1 LSSQYSEKSEIIR
14 ELGEEQLLL
23 PKLISEALSAND
35 AAKYFLALIQAA
47 RDHADH
53 PDEGFSD
60 LSSEREA
67 CGIGEKEF
75 DMVVQSSRKLQDG
88 TYEIPNVG
96 RLADEVVL
104 MTDRM
109 IAPLRVARGDRLQ
122 ESDLYETRKTKLLQG
137 FKAEDGAK
145 VSVSF
150 VETATSVN
158 RDKDSFHLLV
168 MDLHR
173 SINDLQSKTYQE
185 VLDGANV
192 YGIDQADAVL
202 VRAFMKGLNQSA
214 ELKFDHPGLST
225 SATRAGDALL
235 IQNDIGQTDSHIIVI
250 KVIGLSAIL
259 TYTDVHPS
267 RLVFF
272 QSLLEKFPVKWN
284 GTISRKGEG
293 LKEPNYQMCVGVL
306 ETKNPND
313 LAEYLS
319 FLGSRIVFLID
330 WNRARKQLR
339 NFVGKN
345 EAVQILRWAADKGY
359 GHRGFLKMGGAQLI
373 YGIVDQAKR
382 SPFRYGDDFSDVLG
396 KDRAVDFLKFTLRTC
411 TEGLLQSK
419 SEFLIRDEVRVEL
432 TRHFHGIDQ
441 DILEIASEHATQTI
455 EIAAA
460 VRDGLIQ
467 VVNDDVD
474 SVNRNA
480 ERARKWESRADS
492 LLNKGRQLI
501 KRTNAPREFEAVL
514 SNADDAADALEDAT
528 FLLTQTSKVDV
539 PPELFEPLLGL
550 AELSNGCAKEHL
562 KVIENAKTV
571 RYGSQADMEDFLQSV
586 DRVTIIEHEADDSL
600 RVVTAALLKSTK
612 DFRQIYL
619 LSAIANKIEDSTD
632 SFIKAALILKDY
644 ALEEMTNV

>member
-1 LSSQYSEKSEIIR
+1 MSSLHSEKSQIIR

-35 AAKYFLALIQAA
+35 AVKYFLALIQAA

-53 PDEGFSD
+53 PDEGFSN

-75 DMVVQSSRKLQDG
+75 DVVVPSSRKLQDG
-88 TYEIPNVG
+88 TYEIPNVERVAG
-96 RLADEVVL
+96 EVIL

-109 IAPLRVARGDRLQ
+109 IAPLRAAGGERLQ
-122 ESDLYETRKTKLLQG
+122 ESSMYETRKKKLLQD
-137 FKAEDGAK
+137 FKAEEGTKISA
-145 VSVSF
+145 SF
-150 VETATSVN
+150 VETATSTDRN
-158 RDKDSFHLLV
+158 KDSFHLLV

-173 SINDLQSKTYQE
+173 SINGLQSKTYQE

-192 YGIDQADAVL
+192 YGIDQADSML
-202 VRAFMKGLNQSA
+202 VRAFMKGVNQSA
-214 ELKFDHPGLST
+214 DLKFEHPGLST
-225 SATRAGDALL
+225 TATRAGEALL
-235 IQNDIGQTDSHIIVI
+235 IQNDIEQTDSHVIVI
-250 KVIGLSAIL
+250 KVTGLSAIL
-259 TYTDVHPS
+259 TYTDVHHS

-284 GTISRKGEG
+284 ETISRKGEG
-293 LKEPNYQMCVGVL
+293 LKEANYEMCVGIL
-306 ETKNPND
+306 EAKNQND

-319 FLGSRIVFLID
+319 FLGSKIVFLID

-339 NFVGKN
+339 SFVGKN

-411 TEGLLQSK
+411 TEGLLQSR

-460 VRDGLIQ
+460 VRDGLTQ
-467 VVNDDVD
+467 VVNDDID
-474 SVNRNA
+474 SVHRNA

-501 KRTNAPREFEAVL
+501 RRTNAPRDFEAVL

-528 FLLTQTSKVDV
+528 FLLTQTSKVDI

-550 AELSNGCAKEHL
+550 AELSNGCAMEHL

-586 DRVTIIEHEADDSL
+586 DRVTTIEHEADDDL
-600 RVVTAALLKSTK
+600 RVVTAALLKSSK
-612 DFRQIYL
+612 DSRQIYL
-619 LSAIANKIEDSTD
+619 LSAIANKIEDATD

-644 ALEEMTNV
+644 TIEEMTNV

>member
-1 LSSQYSEKSEIIR
+1 MSSQHSEKSEIIR

-35 AAKYFLALIQAA
+35 AAKYFLTLIQAA

-53 PDEGFSD
+53 PDEGFSN

-75 DMVVQSSRKLQDG
+75 DTVVQSSKKLQDG
-88 TYEIPNVG
+88 TYEIPSVG
-96 RLADEVVL
+96 RIADEVVL

-109 IAPLRVARGDRLQ
+109 IAPLRTAGGDRLQ
-122 ESDLYETRKTKLLQG
+122 ESGLYETRKTKLLQS
-137 FKAEDGAK
+137 FKAKDGTK
-145 VSVSF
+145 VPVSF
-150 VETATSVN
+150 VEAATSVD

-214 ELKFDHPGLST
+214 DLKFDHPGLST

-259 TYTDVHPS
+259 TYTDVHRS

-272 QSLLEKFPVKWN
+272 QSMLEKFPVKWN
-284 GTISRKGEG
+284 ETISRKGEG
-293 LKEPNYQMCVGVL
+293 LKEANYQMCVGIL
-306 ETKNPND
+306 ETKNQND

-382 SPFRYGDDFSDVLG
+382 SPFQYGDDFSDVLG

-474 SVNRNA
+474 SVHRNA

-514 SNADDAADALEDAT
+514 SNADDAADALEDAS

-550 AELSNGCAKEHL
+550 AELSNGCAMEHL

-586 DRVTIIEHEADDSL
+586 DRVTIIEHEADDGL
-600 RVVTAALLKSTK
+600 RIVTAALLKSTK

-619 LSAIANKIEDSTD
+619 LSAIANKIEDATD
-632 SFIKAALILKDY
+632 SFIKAALILKDH